1 MTWGVTESEVSKGTR
16 TKAFTKF
23 IPGSGSKI
31 HSPSDIL
38 GSFLLETEE
47 KKVRPRDEG
56 SRQSTGG
63 SLTSLIESGRY
74 KLVKPISAAHHRS
87 MERVRG
93 RRIMPE
99 A

>member
-1 MTWGVTESEVSKGTR
+1 MMTRS
-16 TKAFTKF
+16 KAFTKF
-23 IPGSGSKI
+23 IPGIGSKI

-56 SRQSTGG
+56 SRQSTG
-63 SLTSLIESGRY
+63 SSITY
-74 KLVKPISAAHHRS
+74 
-87 MERVRG
+87 
-93 RRIMPE
+93 E